1 MAAPC
6 WPTEEVR
13 AARLVIAVLVRP
25 DGSRCGPSTG
35 PCGLTYANHTPQG
48 WCNAHHVAFAT
59 APSWDAPFKR
69 IGTAP
74 AWVNQTE
81 DPGIFR
87 DKRGNFHVLG
97 HWFHNGKGGHAFSR
111 DGEAPPSVGLMRKSG
126 ASDARAASHCGRAG
140 LNWTFAG
147 DAYDGELKWDD
158 GTHDSLGEH
167 DRFSNGSTGYVLT
180 PLALSC
186 RAAGAAAGADGG
198 RPAGGAVHG
207 RVDGPAGG
215 HGAHVHAGPGHRHGP
230 VNAWCYQ
237 QQTTTNR

>member
-13 AARLVIAVLVRP
+13 AAPLIIAVLVRP
-25 DGSRCGPSTG
+25 DGSRCGPSAG

-111 DGEAPPSVGLMRKSG
+111 EGEAPPSALMRKSP
-126 ASDARAASHCGRAG
+126 AHQ
-140 LNWTFAG
+140 
-147 DAYDGELKWDD
+147 
-158 GTHDSLGEH
+158 
-167 DRFSNGSTGYVLT
+167 LT
-180 PLALSC
+180 PAL
-186 RAAGAAAGADGG
+186 RRTVGAQA
-198 RPAGGAVHG
+198 
-207 RVDGPAGG
+207 
-215 HGAHVHAGPGHRHGP
+215 
-230 VNAWCYQ
+230 
-237 QQTTTNR
+237 